1 MDPPRQLDDVLL
13 PDLILPEDLARRMGR
28 SPRTIRALL
37 RAGKLPGVKIAGR
50 WVIER
55 GELLQFLRSRRRPLH
70 LLKNEE
76 DADAS

>member
-1 MDPPRQLDDVLL
+1 
-13 PDLILPEDLARRMGR
+13 MGR